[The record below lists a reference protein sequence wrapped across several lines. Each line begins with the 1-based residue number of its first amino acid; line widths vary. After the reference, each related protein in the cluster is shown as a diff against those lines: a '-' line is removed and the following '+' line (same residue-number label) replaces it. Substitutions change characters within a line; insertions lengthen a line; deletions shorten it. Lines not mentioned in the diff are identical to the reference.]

1 MRLSARQ
8 GKGIAGDPSRGSLGE
23 LVWRARRDLQLTQ
36 PRLAAL
42 SGLSV
47 RSIREFESGRV
58 GSPRDETLH
67 LLAESLRLDEDV
79 LRRVAGADD
88 AKTPAD
94 TPNPL
99 DLPPVCGAIIGR
111 ERELEI
117 LRTRLLDDG
126 QRLVTISGVSG
137 MGKSRL
143 AAETAR
149 EVNSLIGVDVHWL
162 EAGQLGRPDGGA
174 GVMDRIGDEP
184 TLLVLDSSGERIEV
198 DWVVEALRAFPRLIV
213 LNSAPGPLELPG
225 EWVLPLGPLDLP
237 TPAAGMDLV
246 ELGQSSSVRLLL
258 SHILQ
263 VWPSFRLDDGNAL
276 ILAGLC
282 RLLDGLPY
290 ALAGAASA
298 CLLESPEDL
307 LGQVSRDPFAMPAQQ
322 PTEGLGLRERL
333 SENVRAVEPLTGG
346 LLPRLAELED
356 DWTVREAA
364 DRIGAE
370 LPDLVKTVRLLV
382 RHGMLRTTARRDAAR
397 FQMLNL
403 IRSLIV

>member
-162 EAGQLGRPDGGA
+162 EAGQLGRPDGG
-174 GVMDRIGDEP
+174 
-184 TLLVLDSSGERIEV
+184 
-198 DWVVEALRAFPRLIV
+198 VVEALRAFPRLIV

-333 SENVRAVEPLTGG
+333 SENVRAVEPLVGG

>member
-1 MRLSARQ
+1 MRLSVRQ
-8 GKGIAGDPSRGSLGE
+8 GKGVAGHPPRGSLGD
-23 LVWRARRDLQLTQ
+23 LVLRARRDLRLTQ

-79 LRRVAGADD
+79 LRRAAGADD
-88 AKTPAD
+88 SKTPAD
-94 TPNPL
+94 IPGPHNPL
-99 DLPPVCGAIIGR
+99 PVSGAIIGR
-111 ERELEI
+111 EHELEV

-149 EVNSLIGVDVHWL
+149 EVTSLIGVDAHWL
-162 EAGQLGRPDGGA
+162 GAWQLGRPDGGA
-174 GVMDRIGDEP
+174 EVMDRIGDEP

-198 DWVVEALRAFPRLIV
+198 DWVAEALRAFPRLIV

-225 EWVLPLGPLDLP
+225 EWVLPLGPLELP
-237 TPAAGMDLV
+237 TPAAGLDLA
-246 ELGQSSSVRLLL
+246 ELGQLSSVRLLL

-276 ILAGLC
+276 VLAELC

-290 ALAGAASA
+290 ALASAASA

-307 LGQVSRDPFAMPAQQ
+307 LGQVSRDPFAAPAQ
-322 PTEGLGLRERL
+322 PPAEGLGLRERL
-333 SENVRAVEPLTGG
+333 SENVRAVEPMTGG

-364 DRIGAE
+364 DRIGAG
-370 LPDLVKTVRLLV
+370 LPDLVRAVRLLV
-382 RHGMLRTTARRDAAR
+382 RHGILRTTARHGAAR